1 MTWFGSHLLVV
12 PATGALPGPAVPAVP
27 AIAVAPVAAVPGL
40 PGRSPRESPPGQV
53 LAGRF
58 ALHHLDRDQRQLAAV
73 VDLADLD
80 LDLVADV
87 HYFVDVLDPPA
98 AVQLADLRDVQQA
111 VLAGQQRDERADV
124 VVFTTVPRNRSPTSG
139 MCGLAIALI
148 AARAASA
155 GRAVGGP
162 RRRWC
167 RRPRW

>member
-1 MTWFGSHLLVV
+1 MPVLTVTV
-12 PATGALPGPAVPAVP
+12 PPVAVAVP
-27 AIAVAPVAAVPGL
+27 VAPVTVAAVPGAAGAL
-40 PGRSPRESPPGQV
+40 AARVAAGEV
-53 LAGRF
+53 LAGRL

-87 HYFVDVLDPPA
+87 HHVVDVLDPLA
-98 AVQLADLRDVQQA
+98 AVQLADLGDVQQP
-111 VLAGQQRDERADV
+111 VLAGSSDTNAPNV

-155 GRAVGGP
+155 EGP
-162 RRRWC
+162 SVA
-167 RRPRW
+167 PT